1 MNIED
6 MIEDLVAYFEAA
18 GFDDFYE
25 CELKNKTDDE
35 ITDLYKQTF
44 KRIKDKKL

>member
-6 MIEDLVAYFEAA
+6 MNEDLVAYFEAA

-25 CELKNKTDDE
+25 HELKNKTDDE
-35 ITDLYKQTF
+35 IADLYKQTF
-44 KRIKDKKL
+44 KED